1 MDNRRFSLEEF
12 KALFPG
18 QFESP
23 EQLLREYR
31 SFQAVFEHLD
41 STPVPELSGEQKA
54 AIFRQSWQGRRQN
67 RLPLRIRLGA
77 FRRPAVTFAAGIV
90 LGCTL
95 MLAATSVR
103 AGWSQPRKADLR
115 VSVRPPGGDRTLI
128 VEHAGGTQVYQ
139 GQLVDGLYPQ
149 IENPKIVI
157 ERTEQ
162 SPPKRVLYGT
172 VNHGG
177 IYVVWNL

>member
-18 QFESP
+18 RCGSEDQW
-23 EQLLREYR
+23 LREYQ
-31 SFQAVFEHLD
+31 SFEAVFEHLD
-41 STPVPELSGEQKA
+41 SAAVSELSRAQKA
-54 AIFRQSWQGRRQN
+54 EIFRRSWQKGRQGRLRTWPALFRQ
-67 RLPLRIRLGA
+67 PVVA
-77 FRRPAVTFAAGIV
+77 FAAGIV

-103 AGWSQPRKADLR
+103 AGWFPSRPVQPGR
-115 VSVRPPGGDRTLI
+115 SVGQPAVGRTLI
-128 VEHAGGTQVYQ
+128 VEQAGGTQVYQ
-139 GQLVDGLYPQ
+139 GKIVEDLYPQ
-149 IENPKIVI
+149 IENPKIVL
-157 ERTEQ
+157 EKTGQ

-172 VNHGG
+172 VNDGG